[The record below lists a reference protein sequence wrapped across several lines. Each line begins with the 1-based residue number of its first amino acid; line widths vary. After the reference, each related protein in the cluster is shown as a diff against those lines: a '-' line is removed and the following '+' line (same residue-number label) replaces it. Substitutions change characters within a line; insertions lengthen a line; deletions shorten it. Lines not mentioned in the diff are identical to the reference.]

1 VIRALVALYEK
12 TNSPARSNR
21 IVELFESHPSLAHR
35 VQAIADAAEL
45 PWEKVSEFLSRV
57 EPVLND

>member
-1 VIRALVALYEK
+1 M
-12 TNSPARSNR
+12 
-21 IVELFESHPSLAHR
+21 VELFESHPSLAHR

-57 EPVLND
+57 EPVSQWV